1 MKAKENQSNT
11 ATTARV
17 HAIGISAVEFQ
28 SKKFWLPLMLGAC
41 LFYLSDP
48 AHAVEQQGTG
58 SQPLQSGDSSGQ
70 AGNAGGP
77 SPTQRQGAGRGTKP
91 PTDYTGTQSN
101 PGSDQGSDE
110 MNRRTDP
117 RSEKDI
123 NPDMNKGTSPGS
135 QPPPDT
141 TLDTEE
147 MNRGSAPNTE
157 NINKDTVGPG
167 GDNMMRDAIPGGSGM
182 NR

>member
-17 HAIGISAVEFQ
+17 NAIGINAVEFQ

-48 AHAVEQQGTG
+48 AQAVEQGTG
-58 SQPLQSGDSSGQ
+58 SQTLQSGDSSGQ
-70 AGNAGGP
+70 AGNVGGP

-101 PGSDQGSDE
+101 PGSQ
-110 MNRRTDP
+110 P
-117 RSEKDI
+117 L
-123 NPDMNKGTSPGS
+123 PG
-135 QPPPDT
+135 DT
-141 TLDTEE
+141 NLDTEE